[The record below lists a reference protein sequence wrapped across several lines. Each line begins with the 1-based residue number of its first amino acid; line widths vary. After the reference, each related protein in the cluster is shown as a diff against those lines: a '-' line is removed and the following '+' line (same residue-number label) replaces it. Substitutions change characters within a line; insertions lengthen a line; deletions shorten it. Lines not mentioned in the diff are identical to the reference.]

1 MAQTVKTYKINNVD
15 SAKACTGNAASA
27 SKLEHAVQLSLSGA
41 AQADPVAID
50 GTAEQ
55 VAINVTGVTVEAA
68 NIQGDIAAKTAE
80 TAQSAETAK
89 TAETAQTAQTAG
101 KLAAAV
107 QINGVEFDGS
117 KAITIADDT
126 KLSKSGGDITGSL
139 VFKNPDGT
147 DVLGTL
153 SGTAYT
159 GKAATAG
166 TADAAAECTG
176 NAATATTATTA
187 NEATVAG
194 KLKTPVNVSITN
206 GATAAAVPFDGSQDV
221 VLEVTELQGAEL
233 VGDTT
238 INTSGKAATAGVADR
253 ASECTGNAATAS
265 KLQQGR
271 AINLTGTAN
280 GQATFDG
287 SADITITTTAAGTR
301 SK

>member
-1 MAQTVKTYKINNVD
+1 MAQTVKTFKINNVA

-41 AQADPVAID
+41 AQADSVAID

-55 VAINVTGVTVEAA
+55 VTLNVTGVTVEAA
-68 NIQGDIAAKTAE
+68 NIQGDIVAK
-80 TAQSAETAK
+80 S
-89 TAETAQTAQTAG
+89 AETAQTAE
-101 KLAAAV
+101 KLAAPV
-107 QINGVEFDGS
+107 QINGVDFDGS
-117 KAITIADDT
+117 KAITVTDDT
-126 KLSKSGGDITGSL
+126 KLSKEGGDITGSL

-176 NAATATTATTA
+176 NAATATTATKA

-206 GATAAAVPFDGSQDV
+206 GATAAAVPFDGSQDLT
-221 VLEVTELQGAEL
+221 LEVTELQGAEL

-287 SADITITTTAAGTR
+287 STDITITTTAAGTR

>member
-1 MAQTVKTYKINNVD
+1 MAQTVKTFKINNVA

-41 AQADPVAID
+41 AQADSVVID

-55 VAINVTGVTVEAA
+55 VTLNVTDVTVEAA
-68 NIQGDIAAKTAE
+68 NIQGDIVAKSAETAKTAE
-80 TAQSAETAK
+80 TAQSAETAQ
-89 TAETAQTAQTAG
+89 TAE
-101 KLAAAV
+101 KLAVAV
-107 QINGVEFDGS
+107 QINGVDFDGS
-117 KAITIADDT
+117 KAITVADDT

-166 TADAAAECTG
+166 TADTAAECTG
-176 NAATATTATTA
+176 NAVTATTATKA

-206 GATAAAVPFDGSQDV
+206 GATAAAVPFDGSQDLT
-221 VLEVTELQGAEL
+221 LEVIELQGAEL

-287 SADITITTTAAGTR
+287 STDITITTTAAGTR